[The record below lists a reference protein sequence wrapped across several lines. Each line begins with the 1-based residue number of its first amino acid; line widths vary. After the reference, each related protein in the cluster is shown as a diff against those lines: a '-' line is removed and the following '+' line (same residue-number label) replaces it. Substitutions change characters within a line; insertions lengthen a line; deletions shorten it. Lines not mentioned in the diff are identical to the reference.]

1 MSGKLCL
8 EKQKEEKGKK
18 LQFSQLEDGKLS
30 LSSELH
36 EGNSGNDRCWGLWGE
51 EILIQE

>member
-1 MSGKLCL
+1 MSEKLCL

-18 LQFSQLEDGKLS
+18 LQFSRLEDGKLS
-30 LSSELH
+30 FSSELH
-36 EGNSGNDRCWGLWGE
+36 EGNSGNDRCWGLWGK